1 MLDRLGLM
9 SIFYHVTFCGK
20 TCQLICQFCS
30 RVLYENSDPNEKCRR
45 MFKDVK
51 LKDACNRDITA
62 MFHSLKQWFYS
73 FGICNSNSDFIS
85 INETNSK
92 AACFSKL
99 VIIKKMFVYFSRK
112 YFYKPIR
119 M

>member
-62 MFHSLKQWFYS
+62 YLCVYLHFVLNKDY
-73 FGICNSNSDFIS
+73 NSNCFKI
-85 INETNSK
+85 INRHYLKYIEDK
-92 AACFSKL
+92 EKQK
-99 VIIKKMFVYFSRK
+99 IKNEKT
-112 YFYKPIR
+112 
-119 M
+119 

>member
-1 MLDRLGLM
+1 MNYVLKSCMKLTGMVFCSCLRYELLHMLDRLGLM

-62 MFHSLKQWFYS
+62 MFHSLK
-73 FGICNSNSDFIS
+73 
-85 INETNSK
+85 TMV
-92 AACFSKL
+92 L
-99 VIIKKMFVYFSRK
+99 
-112 YFYKPIR
+112 
-119 M
+119 